1 MDIKNILQTLLRW
14 SRKISPP
21 LPVGGLYITD
31 SAVRYV
37 QFKGDGAVRG
47 SLKLQPGVVNEGR
60 IKNKK
65 ALTAILSEL
74 HKRVSS
80 NSRHSINVVLSL
92 PIVNVYVQPFSV
104 PRVAESN
111 FSEAADLNAKMI
123 SPIEVEKSYYSWQRI
138 QDDSGAAA
146 SISLLGAFVHR
157 EVVDEFTEALEAAN
171 FGIAAV
177 EFASMSLIRDIES
190 NKIVKNDRPYVVA
203 EMTAEGLNFI
213 TVRKRVPH
221 FHYLHSWA
229 DIQGDGNAVSLDNL
243 KLAFETELGK
253 IAKFFATRWSGETM
267 TDVVIITPSF
277 ADEVISSLEQKFKG
291 VNIKVFRPQDVS
303 VVKGAAIRGLV
314 SRSEDIEISLAS
326 LSATDIFE
334 NQQTVNFVRIWRNV
348 FVTAFGFLLA
358 VFVVSNVFAR
368 QEFTKLAQDVNSI
381 SGDPNIEEFDRLRQ
395 EAERFNELVESVLAI
410 RSQGYDLSPF
420 ISKMAEL
427 AGDEITISRL
437 SFQSLGARVLI
448 NGVAPNQGAAV
459 RFKNRIV
466 GQNQFSDADLPLT
479 NVSDVGNA
487 ISFTL
492 TFEINSL
499 DF

>member
-1 MDIKNILQTLLRW
+1 MDIKNVLQTLLRW

-37 QFKGDGAVRG
+37 QFKGDGAIRG

-104 PRVAESN
+104 PSVAESN

-138 QDDSGAAA
+138 QDDSDAAA

-190 NKIVKNDRPYVVA
+190 NKIVKSGRPYVVA

-213 TVRKRVPH
+213 TVRNGVPH

-229 DIQGDGNAVSLDNL
+229 DIQGDGKAVSLDNPKHFYIYTL
-243 KLAFETELGK
+243 K
-253 IAKFFATRWSGETM
+253 
-267 TDVVIITPSF
+267 
-277 ADEVISSLEQKFKG
+277 
-291 VNIKVFRPQDVS
+291 
-303 VVKGAAIRGLV
+303 
-314 SRSEDIEISLAS
+314 
-326 LSATDIFE
+326 
-334 NQQTVNFVRIWRNV
+334 
-348 FVTAFGFLLA
+348 FLL
-358 VFVVSNVFAR
+358 
-368 QEFTKLAQDVNSI
+368 Q
-381 SGDPNIEEFDRLRQ
+381 
-395 EAERFNELVESVLAI
+395 
-410 RSQGYDLSPF
+410 
-420 ISKMAEL
+420 
-427 AGDEITISRL
+427 
-437 SFQSLGARVLI
+437 
-448 NGVAPNQGAAV
+448 
-459 RFKNRIV
+459 
-466 GQNQFSDADLPLT
+466 
-479 NVSDVGNA
+479 
-487 ISFTL
+487 
-492 TFEINSL
+492 
-499 DF
+499 